1 MPYSRKR
8 VTKKIAKKKYP
19 AKKYSGRFVKA
30 VRAIA
35 MGTQETKSAVNFN
48 VNADHYHNGGA
59 LHTGQPGLMIANLLA
74 TQQGISDNINSN
86 KNRIG
91 DCILP
96 VGVKLLFQIRQFTD
110 RPNVN
115 YKVWIVRHTSSV
127 SPASLGMSGVTGN
140 LMLDS
145 VDTERA
151 DAKLIKVFRPPQGM
165 SLWTGEPSTSKEVC
179 YHRKIWMP
187 LPRSQYSYNSDGS
200 TAGKEYNLAL
210 YVGAYDTSGTLL
222 TDVVC
227 QSSVTSVLYFK
238 DS

>member
-1 MPYSRKR
+1 M
-8 VTKKIAKKKYP
+8 VAKKTY
-19 AKKYSGRFVKA
+19 KKKRAYKKKTYGPKFVKA

-48 VNADHYHNGGA
+48 NNVDHYHNGGV
-59 LHTGQPGLMIANLLA
+59 LHTGQPGLMLANLLA

-91 DCILP
+91 DCIMP
-96 VGVKLLFQIRQFTD
+96 IGVKLLFQIRQFSD
-110 RPNVN
+110 RPNVS
-115 YKVWIVRHTSSV
+115 YKVWIVKHTSSV
-127 SPASLGMSGVTGN
+127 SPASLGLSNVTNN

-151 DAKLIKVFRPPQGM
+151 DAKLIKVFRPPSGM

-179 YHRKIWMP
+179 YHRKIWMR
-187 LPRSQYSYNSDGS
+187 LPRSQYSYNSDGA
-200 TAGKEYNLAL
+200 TAGKNYNLAL
-210 YVGAYDTSGTLL
+210 YIGAYDTSGTLL

-227 QSSVTSVLYFK
+227 QSSVTAVLYFK
-238 DS
+238 DA